1 MQNGTIIHTYTR
13 AQALSDGVLKD
24 VTKLAKEA
32 GFKVPVAITNAVDNL
47 ISNHPKLT
55 GGVWNLFKQ
64 DYDGRLWDVLWMAYA
79 NAANNPQKSI
89 LKYEV
94 ILPHY
99 ELMQNA
105 DGIEKHMLKYKAT
118 LKVIVNGG
126 DNGEPVITIMLPDE
140 D

>member
-1 MQNGTIIHTYTR
+1 MLFYFIYILRQIAKVAEGVNLCRMGLLYT
-13 AQALSDGVLKD
+13 LTPGLKLYRT
-24 VTKLAKEA
+24 V
-32 GFKVPVAITNAVDNL
+32 L